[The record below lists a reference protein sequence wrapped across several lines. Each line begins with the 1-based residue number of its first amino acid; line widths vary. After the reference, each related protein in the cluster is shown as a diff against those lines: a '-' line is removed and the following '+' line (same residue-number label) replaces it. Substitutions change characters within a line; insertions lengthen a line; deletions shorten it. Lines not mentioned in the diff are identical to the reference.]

1 MNRRDFLK
9 SALALGAFPA
19 MAGAGCVSWVAP
31 VKPDGSPEPEPL
43 DDLLEQ
49 GARVMWVAAH
59 PDDECFSGSI
69 LARASI
75 FYGNPVYLLV
85 LTHGDGG
92 ECGLA
97 RGCHPDLATV
107 RGQEMAQVALRYRA
121 QLQHERLWNAP
132 LPVSSFPPRHEIYRR
147 WREALDPVAL
157 AVFAIRR
164 FRPDVLL
171 TFEPTN
177 GATGHPE
184 HQLASRIATTAVRLA
199 AEGAGEGPP
208 HRVKRTYYLLNR
220 SAIFRLILRA
230 DPGPVTET
238 FDATLP
244 CRYGESCL
252 SFMLKAT
259 RLHRTQKN
267 DMGSVREHPGLF
279 ERLCLRQV
287 DPWSER
293 HDPDEPV

>member
-1 MNRRDFLK
+1 MERRDFLK
-9 SALALGAFPA
+9 MAMALGALPA
-19 MAGAGCVSWVAP
+19 ASGLGCVTLMAP
-31 VKPDGSPEPEPL
+31 RRPDGTPEPEPL
-43 DDLLEQ
+43 DELLSQ
-49 GARVMWVAAH
+49 GARVMWIAAH

-75 FYGNPVYLLV
+75 FYGNPVTMLV
-85 LTHGDGG
+85 FTHGDGG

-97 RGCHPDLATV
+97 RGCQPDLATV
-107 RGQEMAQVALRYRA
+107 RGEEMARVALRYRA
-121 QLQHERLWNAP
+121 QLQHERLFNAP

-147 WREALDPVAL
+147 WREVLDPVAL
-157 AVFAIRR
+157 TVSAIRR
-164 FRPDVLL
+164 FRPDVVL

-184 HQLASRIATTAVRLA
+184 HQLASRIASTAVRLA
-199 AEGAGEGPP
+199 AETGGEEAA
-208 HRVKRTYYLLNR
+208 HRVRRTYYLLNR
-220 SAIFRLILRA
+220 SWIFRLILRA

-252 SFMLKAT
+252 DFMLHAT

-267 DMGSVREHPGLF
+267 DMGSVRAHPGLF
-279 ERLCLRQV
+279 EVLCLRQT
-287 DPWSER
+287 DPWRER
-293 HDPDEPV
+293 YDPEEPV